1 MSEEKNKKC
10 PFCAEE
16 IQLEAIK
23 CKHCGESLDKKNI
36 KKVKKRKSQK
46 TIGCF
51 LIIIS
56 IIFIAIISN
65 DDSSPASITSTKKE
79 LLQTELQNLTP
90 KQKIE
95 KVVKNELS
103 GKTNIMEEK
112 NKFRKVEIVKQT
124 DASHGVFVEFNADD
138 NLTKN
143 LRKSGLEDQM
153 SKIYKVL
160 YTQNLDVATATITAY
175 FLLVDKYG
183 NESEGVVYKT
193 ILNKSEADKINW
205 ETNSATL
212 RLQIVPS
219 VWTTLIMHPEFR

>member
-1 MSEEKNKKC
+1 MS
-10 PFCAEE
+10 FCAEE

-143 LRKSGLEDQM
+143 LRKSG
-153 SKIYKVL
+153 
-160 YTQNLDVATATITAY
+160 
-175 FLLVDKYG
+175 
-183 NESEGVVYKT
+183 
-193 ILNKSEADKINW
+193 
-205 ETNSATL
+205 
-212 RLQIVPS
+212 
-219 VWTTLIMHPEFR
+219 